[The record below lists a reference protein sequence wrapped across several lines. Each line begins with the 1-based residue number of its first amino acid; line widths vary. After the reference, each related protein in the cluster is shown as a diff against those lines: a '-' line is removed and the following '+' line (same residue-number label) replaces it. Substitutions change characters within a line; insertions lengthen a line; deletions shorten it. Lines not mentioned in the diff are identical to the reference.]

1 MTLYLNK
8 HIIICL
14 MINKLNLKKLIFF
27 PGLINIQINYINIT
41 KIFLIAFT
49 IVLLGLSFSE
59 AKKKEKEEEEKDCL
73 YCNKYEKLKEW
84 PESERPEAFIY
95 EEVDY
100 PKEMFHKQNKTS
112 KLRQGESGKKVYAR
126 FVKGKGQLNKYQHL
140 MIRDMAYFEALFNE
154 MLNDKNASVET
165 LEGLKKGRE
174 AMRMSLQ
181 ISPKAK
187 TSEAVLKF
195 WATGKMLKLAHKKNK
210 KKKKKKAKIDPEIS
224 QRAAVLA
231 NMKKQIATAKVN
243 AQRAATIEAQKQI
256 ETTK

>member
-1 MTLYLNK
+1 
-8 HIIICL
+8 
-14 MINKLNLKKLIFF
+14 MINNFLFKQEYFYKLI
-27 PGLINIQINYINIT
+27 L
-41 KIFLIAFT
+41 KIFFST
-49 IVLLGLSFSE
+49 IFIFFLSISFSE
-59 AKKKEKEEEEKDCL
+59 ADKKKDDEEKDCL
-73 YCNKYEKLKEW
+73 YCTKYEKLKDW

-100 PKEMFHKQNKTS
+100 PEGMFHKNNKTS
-112 KLRQGESGKKVYAR
+112 KRRQGEAGKKVYQR

-154 MLNDKNASVET
+154 MLNDPKAKVET

-195 WATGKMLKLAHKKNK
+195 WATGKMLKLAWKKNK

-224 QRAAVLA
+224 ERAAVLA

-256 ETTK
+256 EANK